1 VQFADLKGMLLFGSI
16 GIGLLAQCR
25 SCGSVMNIGGILLQI
40 NHDCH
45 VCSSLIEEFG
55 TCEYMHQANPSKCVC
70 RFTVKPEKKSVQ
82 TVLETASTLRT
93 RLAYWRHWSLTEG
106 VKLGLTVPLEERR
119 PNLPKFAHND
129 EE

>member
-1 VQFADLKGMLLFGSI
+1 MRYADLKDMLSYGSI
-16 GIGLLAQCR
+16 GIELLALCL
-25 SCGSVMNIGGILLQI
+25 SCGSVMNIGVILLQI

-55 TCEYMHQANPSKCVC
+55 TCEYMHQANPGVCRC
-70 RFTVKPEKKSVQ
+70 RFTGRPEKRSVQ
-82 TVLETASTLRT
+82 TVLDTESTLRV

-106 VKLGLTVPLEERR
+106 VKLGLTVPLEERHL
-119 PNLPKFAHND
+119 NLPKFAHND